1 MVASVEKIKSKG
13 QSQSRQGLLSLTIK
27 DQNALYDAY
36 MPYVINGGL
45 FITTNRPYKLGDVVI
60 MSLNLMDEMDRLPV
74 SGKVVWLTPGGAAG
88 GYRSTGVGIQF
99 DDDSVSVRTKIET
112 HLAGKLQSER
122 RTHTM

>member
-1 MVASVEKIKSKG
+1 MVASVEKIK
-13 QSQSRQGLLSLTIK
+13 SQSRQGLLSLTIK

-60 MSLNLMDEMDRLPV
+60 MSLNLMDEMERLPV
-74 SGKVVWLTPGGAAG
+74 SGKVVWMTPGGTAG

-99 DDDSVSVRTKIET
+99 DEDSVPVRAKIET
-112 HLAGKLQSER
+112 HLAGMLQSER